1 MEATG
6 SSLLFEYF
14 WASENLKTIIGHKNV
29 FPISTNKI

>member
-6 SSLLFEYF
+6 FPLLFEYF

-29 FPISTNKI
+29 SPILNNKI